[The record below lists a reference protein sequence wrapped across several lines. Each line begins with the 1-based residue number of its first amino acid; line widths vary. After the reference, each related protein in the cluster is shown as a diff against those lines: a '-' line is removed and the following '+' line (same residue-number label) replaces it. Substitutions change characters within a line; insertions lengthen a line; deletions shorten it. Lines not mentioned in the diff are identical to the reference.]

1 VNNDDYGDQDSE
13 NDDNDGDGD
22 NDTDDKIMMTRW
34 R

>member
-1 VNNDDYGDQDSE
+1 MNNDDYGDQDSE